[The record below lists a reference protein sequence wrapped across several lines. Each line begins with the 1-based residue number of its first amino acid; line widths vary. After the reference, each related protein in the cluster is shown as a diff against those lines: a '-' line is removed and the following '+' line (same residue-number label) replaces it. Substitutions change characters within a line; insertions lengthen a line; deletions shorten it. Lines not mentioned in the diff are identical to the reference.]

1 MNEDYRAHFYALIFC
16 GGGGTRL
23 WPYSREKTPKQFL
36 AIKGKKS
43 LIRKTFDRVC
53 LAIPKERVYLITLP
67 DYADEIR
74 AEIPEISK
82 KQVLFEPA
90 RKNTA
95 MAAGLGAAAI
105 LKADPE
111 AIIANIWA
119 DQVIE
124 NEEGFKDTLLTCGKA
139 AASGK
144 YLVTAGVTPKYPHTG
159 LGYVEKRKES
169 FREGKVKVFEVEKF
183 TEKPDLQKAEVMVK
197 SGKYLWHVGPFT
209 WKGTTFFEE
218 LKKHAPD
225 TYDRLNK
232 IKNTYGKL
240 FSKGKIEAIYK
251 SAPDISIDYALAEK
265 ADNFL
270 VVEGIFDWLDV
281 GDFSVL
287 WTVEEK
293 NKEGN
298 ALKSIKD
305 GQSFC
310 LDTKNSLVIAKG
322 ERMVAVVGL
331 EDVVVVSTDDAT
343 LVVKKDQA
351 QKVKQVVEYLKK
363 EKKVEFL

>member
-1 MNEDYRAHFYALIFC
+1 MNEDFKSHFYALIFC

-43 LIRKTFDRVC
+43 LIRKTFERVN
-53 LAIPKERVYLITLP
+53 LAIAKEKIYLITLP

-74 AEIPEISK
+74 AEIPEVGK

-124 NEEGFKDTLLTCGKA
+124 NEDGFKDTLLTCGKA
-139 AASGK
+139 ASDGK
-144 YLVTAGVTPKYPHTG
+144 FLVTAGVAPKYPHTG
-159 LGYVEKRKES
+159 LGYIEKRKEA
-169 FREGKVKVFEVEKF
+169 FHEGKVKVFEVEKF
-183 TEKPDLQKAEVMVK
+183 TEKPDLKKAEEMVK

-209 WKGTTFFEE
+209 WKGKTFFEE
-218 LKKHAPD
+218 LQRHAPD

-232 IKNTYGKL
+232 IRKVYGRL

-251 SAPDISIDYALAEK
+251 SAPDISIDFALAEK
-265 ADNFL
+265 ATNFL

-287 WTVEEK
+287 WSVEEK
-293 NKEGN
+293 DEEGN
-298 ALKSIKD
+298 AFKNIKD
-305 GQSFC
+305 GQSFS

-322 ERMVAVVGL
+322 KRMVATVGL
-331 EDVVVVSTDDAT
+331 EDVIVVSTDDAT
-343 LVVKKDQA
+343 LVVKKDQS

-363 EKKVEFL
+363 EKKIEFL